1 MHHATDPRGHALS
14 STNEIAVAAC
24 NAGIESFN
32 RNRADAMSHLDAAIA
47 ADDGFALPRLAKA
60 WMLQSA
66 RDENHAESIQA
77 LMKATE
83 ACLDAT
89 DDRDGDYLAALKLAF
104 SGRGIE
110 SATILE
116 ALLDRYP
123 TDLLAHRLVQLELF
137 WTGRA
142 HWMLDI
148 TERAAPYWSEG
159 VQGYATFLSCRAFS
173 NEEAGRYAQAERD
186 GRAAIELD
194 NTEPWGAHAIAH
206 VLYMQG
212 RHDEGI
218 AWLEGL
224 SPNWDAANQ
233 LRHHLWWHLCLFSL
247 ECSEHE
253 RILTLL
259 TTEVRNPDSPL
270 IKAAPDATI
279 DIQNVASM
287 LLRLELRGADVGDHW
302 EVLADICASR
312 VHNHTNAFSNF
323 HDMMVLAAT
332 GQFEKAEE
340 LLRSLDEFIASG
352 EGSLVT
358 SYRVAGVAACQAV
371 LAHRKKEYSRV
382 IEVLSPVRHDL
393 PLLGGSHAQRDV
405 LYQVLIDAS
414 RRMGR
419 GDLISIYLNDVRR
432 IGFDNV
438 DGRTLYR
445 EARIDSLRN

>member
-1 MHHATDPRGHALS
+1 M
-14 STNEIAVAAC
+14 AAC

-32 RNRADAMSHLDAAIA
+32 RNRADAMRHLDAAIA
-47 ADDGFALPRLAKA
+47 ADEGFALPRLAKA

-66 RDENHAESIQA
+66 RDANYAKNIQA
-77 LMKATE
+77 LIRAAE
-83 ACLDAT
+83 ACLDES
-89 DDRDGDYLAALKLAF
+89 DDRDGDYLTALKHAF

-123 TDLLAHRLVQLELF
+123 TDLLAHRLVQYELF
-137 WTGRA
+137 WNGRA
-142 HWMLDI
+142 QWMLDI
-148 TERAAPYWSEG
+148 AERAAPYWSQG
-159 VQGYATFLSCRAFS
+159 VEGYATFLSCRAFS
-173 NEEAGRYAQAERD
+173 NEEAGRYAQAEHD
-186 GRAAIELD
+186 GRAAVELD

-224 SPNWDAANQ
+224 SPHWDATNQ

-247 ECSEHE
+247 ECNQHE

-270 IKAAPDATI
+270 VKAAPDATI

-287 LLRLELRGADVGDHW
+287 LLRLELRGVDVGDHW
-302 EVLADICASR
+302 LVLADICANR
-312 VHNHTNAFSNF
+312 VHNHTNAFSNL

-340 LLRSLDEFIASG
+340 LLQSLEKFIESG

-358 SYRVAGVAACQAV
+358 SYRVAGVAACRAI
-371 LAHRKKEYSRV
+371 LAHRRKEYSRV

-393 PLLGGSHAQRDV
+393 SLLGGSHAQRDV

-419 GDLISIYLNDVRR
+419 GDLISIYLNDIRR
-432 IGFDNV
+432 IGFDKV

-445 EARIDSLRN
+445 DAKSAA

>member
-1 MHHATDPRGHALS
+1 MRYATDYRGHRLS

-32 RNRADAMSHLDAAIA
+32 RNRADAMSHLDAAMT
-47 ADDGFALPRLAKA
+47 ADDSFALPRLAKA

-66 RDENHAESIQA
+66 RDANYAENIQA
-77 LMKATE
+77 LISSAE
-83 ACLDAT
+83 ACLDES
-89 DDRDGDYLAALKLAF
+89 DDRDGDYLRALKLAF

-123 TDLLAHRLVQLELF
+123 TDLLAHRLVQYELF
-137 WTGRA
+137 WNGRA
-142 HWMLDI
+142 RWMLDI
-148 TERAAPYWSEG
+148 AERAAPYWSES
-159 VQGYATFLSCRAFS
+159 VEGYATFLSCRAFS
-173 NEEAGRYAQAERD
+173 NEEAGRYTQAERD

-194 NTEPWGAHAIAH
+194 NTEPWGAHSIAH
-206 VLYMQG
+206 VLFMQG
-212 RHDEGI
+212 RNDEGI

-224 SPNWDAANQ
+224 SPNWGAANQ
-233 LRHHLWWHLCLFSL
+233 LRHHLWWHLCLFLL
-247 ECSEHE
+247 ECGQHE

-259 TTEVRNPDSPL
+259 TSEIRNPDSPL
-270 IKAAPDATI
+270 VKAVPDATI

-287 LLRLELRGADVGDHW
+287 LLRLELRRVDVGNHW
-302 EVLADICASR
+302 LVLADICANR
-312 VHNHTNAFSNF
+312 VHNHSNAFSNL

-332 GQFEKAEE
+332 GQFDKAEE
-340 LLRSLDEFIASG
+340 LLQSLEEFIESS

-358 SYRVAGVAACQAV
+358 TYRAAGIAACQAV
-371 LAHRKKEYSRV
+371 LAHRRKEYSQV
-382 IEVLSPVRHDL
+382 IDVLSPVRHDL
-393 PLLGGSHAQRDV
+393 SLLGGSHAQRDV

-419 GDLISIYLNDVRR
+419 SDLVSIYLNDVRR
-432 IGFDNV
+432 IGFDKV

-445 EARIDSLRN
+445 DAILAA

>member
-1 MHHATDPRGHALS
+1 MHYASDPRGHRLS
-14 STNEIAVAAC
+14 STSETAVAAC

-47 ADDGFALPRLAKA
+47 ADDDFALPMLAKA

-66 RDENHAESIQA
+66 RDANYAENIEA
-77 LMKATE
+77 LMRAAE
-83 ACLDAT
+83 ACLDESN
-89 DDRDGDYLAALKLAF
+89 DRDGDYLSALKLAF

-142 HWMLDI
+142 QWMLDI
-148 TERAAPYWSEG
+148 TVRAAPYWNEG
-159 VQGYATFLSCRAFS
+159 VEGYATFLSCRAFS

-212 RHDEGI
+212 RNDEGI

-247 ECSEHE
+247 ECSQHE
-253 RILTLL
+253 RTLNLL
-259 TTEVRNPDSPL
+259 TTEIRNPDSPL
-270 IKAAPDATI
+270 VMAAPDATI

-287 LLRLELRGADVGDHW
+287 LLRLELRGVDVGDHW
-302 EVLADICASR
+302 EVLADICAKR

-340 LLRSLDEFIASG
+340 LLRSLDEFIESG

-371 LAHRKKEYSRV
+371 LAHRKKEYNRV
-382 IEVLSPVRHDL
+382 IEALSPVRHDL

-414 RRMGR
+414 RRVGR
-419 GDLISIYLNDVRR
+419 RDLVSIYLNDVRR
-432 IGFDNV
+432 IGFDKV

-445 EARIDSLRN
+445 DARLAA

>member
-1 MHHATDPRGHALS
+1 MRYVTDPRGHCLS

-47 ADDGFALPRLAKA
+47 ADDGFALPRVAKA

-66 RDENHAESIQA
+66 RDANHAESIQA
-77 LMKATE
+77 LMREAE
-83 ACLDAT
+83 ACLDDS
-89 DDRDGDYLAALKLAF
+89 DDRDRDYLTALKLAF

-123 TDLLAHRLVQLELF
+123 TDLLAHRLVQYELF
-137 WTGRA
+137 WNGRA
-142 HWMLDI
+142 RWMLDI
-148 TERAAPYWSEG
+148 AERAAPYWGGDVE
-159 VQGYATFLSCRAFS
+159 GYATFLSCRAFA
-173 NEEAGRYAQAERD
+173 NEEAGRYTQAEHD
-186 GRAAIELD
+186 GRAAVELD

-206 VLYMQG
+206 VLFMQG
-212 RHDEGI
+212 RNHEGI

-233 LRHHLWWHLCLFSL
+233 LRHHLWWHLCLFLL
-247 ECSEHE
+247 ECSQHE

-270 IKAAPDATI
+270 IKAAPDAPI

-287 LLRLELRGADVGDHW
+287 LLRLELRGVDAGDHW
-302 EVLADICASR
+302 QVLADICAQR
-312 VHNHTNAFSNF
+312 VHNHTNAFGNL

-340 LLRSLDEFIASG
+340 LLQSLEEFIETG

-358 SYRVAGVAACQAV
+358 SYRAAGIAACRAA
-371 LAHRKKEYSRV
+371 LAHRRKEYRRV
-382 IEVLSPVRHDL
+382 IDVLSPVRHDF

-414 RRMGR
+414 RRVGR
-419 GDLISIYLNDVRR
+419 DDLVSIYLNDVRR
-432 IGFDNV
+432 IGFDKV
-438 DGRTLYR
+438 DRRTLYR
-445 EARIDSLRN
+445 DAIPAA

>member
-1 MHHATDPRGHALS
+1 MHYASDPRGHRLS
-14 STNEIAVAAC
+14 STSETAVAAC

-66 RDENHAESIQA
+66 RDANYAENIQA
-77 LMKATE
+77 LTRAAET
-83 ACLDAT
+83 CLDESNE
-89 DDRDGDYLAALKLAF
+89 RDGDYLTALKLAL

-137 WTGRA
+137 WIGRA
-142 HWMLDI
+142 QWMLDI
-148 TERAAPYWSEG
+148 AERAAPYWSEG
-159 VQGYATFLSCRAFS
+159 VEGYATFLSCRAFS
-173 NEEAGRYAQAERD
+173 NEEAGRYAQAEHD
-186 GRAAIELD
+186 GRSAIELD

-206 VLYMQG
+206 VLYMRG
-212 RHDEGI
+212 RYDEGI

-247 ECSEHE
+247 ECSQHE
-253 RILTLL
+253 RILGLL

-270 IKAAPDATI
+270 IKSAPDATI

-287 LLRLELRGADVGDHW
+287 LLRLELRGVDVGDHW
-302 EVLADICASR
+302 QALADICAKR
-312 VHNHTNAFSNF
+312 VHNHTNAFSNL

-340 LLRSLDEFIASG
+340 LLQSLEAFIASG

-358 SYRVAGVAACQAV
+358 SYRVAGVAACRAV
-371 LAHRKKEYSRV
+371 LAHRRREYSRV
-382 IEVLSPVRHDL
+382 IDALSPVRHDL
-393 PLLGGSHAQRDV
+393 SLLGGSHAQRDV
-405 LYQVLIDAS
+405 LYQVLIDAA
-414 RRMGR
+414 RRRGR
-419 GDLISIYLNDVRR
+419 GDLVSIYLNDVRR
-432 IGFDNV
+432 IGFEKV
-438 DGRTLYR
+438 DRRTLYR
-445 EARIDSLRN
+445 DAISAA